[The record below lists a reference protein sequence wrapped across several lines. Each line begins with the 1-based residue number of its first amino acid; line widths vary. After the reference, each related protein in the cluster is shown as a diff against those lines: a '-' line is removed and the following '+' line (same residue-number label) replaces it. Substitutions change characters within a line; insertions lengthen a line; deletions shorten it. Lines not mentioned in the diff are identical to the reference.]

1 MFEYGILAGALIVL
15 AFYLRR
21 CSFRVEEGHVAVLTT
36 FGRAE
41 HEPGDPKKLRIY
53 RAGLSFKWP
62 WQKAVTVSTKEQN
75 LDLSGEEGGRTA
87 MADDGTILRF
97 DSILRTCRWS
107 AISTASCSA

>member
-75 LDLSGEEGGRTA
+75 LDLSGEEGAPRWPTTA
-87 MADDGTILRF
+87 PSCASTR
-97 DSILRTCRWS
+97 SSATCRWS